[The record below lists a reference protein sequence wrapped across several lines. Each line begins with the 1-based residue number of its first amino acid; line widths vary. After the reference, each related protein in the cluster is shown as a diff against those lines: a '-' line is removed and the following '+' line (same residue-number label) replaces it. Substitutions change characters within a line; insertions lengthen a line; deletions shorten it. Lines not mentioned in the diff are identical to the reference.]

1 MKNFLKN
8 FIENK
13 KKTLLGVGP
22 MSKNCVD
29 ACCEIASPTIPLML
43 IASRRQIDSEE
54 FGGGYVQNWTTS
66 DFSKYVL
73 KKNKNII
80 LCRDHGGPWQNN
92 LEIENKLNLRDAMKS
107 AKISYQRDIDNNFK
121 IIHIDTSINY
131 SKKKL
136 TLKESLNRLF
146 ELIIFCHDYAQK
158 KNKKILFEVGTE
170 EQSGTTNTFEEIDF
184 FLNQITNFC
193 KKEKLEKPAFI
204 VLQTGTKVM
213 EMENVGSFES
223 DLRIKYEIPPEIQ
236 IFKVL
241 ELCKKYGI
249 WMKEHNGDYLS
260 NESLKWHPLLG
271 IHAVNVAPE
280 FGVEETKKFIEILN
294 FYNLKKIKEQFL
306 NLSYSSNKW
315 KKWLKENSK
324 ATDFEK
330 SIISGHY
337 VFSDPKFYEI
347 KKQAQKTLK
356 NKKIN
361 IDKIL
366 RLHVK
371 SKIIRYLEHFKLTN
385 K

>member
-1 MKNFLKN
+1 
-8 FIENK
+8 
-13 KKTLLGVGP
+13 
-22 MSKNCVD
+22 
-29 ACCEIASPTIPLML
+29 
-43 IASRRQIDSEE
+43 
-54 FGGGYVQNWTTS
+54 
-66 DFSKYVL
+66 
-73 KKNKNII
+73 
-80 LCRDHGGPWQNN
+80 
-92 LEIENKLNLRDAMKS
+92 MKS

-121 IIHIDTSINY
+121 ILHIDTSINY

-184 FLNQITNFC
+184 FLNQISNFC
-193 KKEKLEKPAFI
+193 KKEKLDKPAFI

-223 DLRIKYEIPPEIQ
+223 ELRIKYEIPPEIQ

-306 NLSYSSNKW
+306 DLSYSSNKW
-315 KKWLKENSK
+315 KKWLKDDSK

-330 SIISGHY
+330 SVISGHY

-347 KKQAQKTLK
+347 KKKMQSSLK

-366 RLHVK
+366 RSHVK
-371 SKIIRYLEHFKLTN
+371 SKIIRYLENFNLMN

>member
-92 LEIENKLNLRDAMKS
+92 LEIENKLSLRDAMKS
-107 AKISYQRDIDNNFK
+107 AKISYQKDIDNDFK

-146 ELIIFCHDYAQK
+146 ELIIFCNDYAQK

-184 FLNQITNFC
+184 FLNQISNFC
-193 KKEKLEKPAFI
+193 IKEKLDKPAFI

-223 DLRIKYEIPPEIQ
+223 DLRVKYEIPPEIQ

-280 FGVEETKKFIEILN
+280 FGVEETKKFIEILD

-306 NLSYSSNKW
+306 NLSYYSNKW
-315 KKWLKENSK
+315 RKWLKENSK

-347 KKQAQKTLK
+347 KKKAQKTLK

-366 RLHVK
+366 RLHLK
-371 SKIIRYLEHFKLTN
+371 SKINRYLEHFKLTN

>member
-1 MKNFLKN
+1 MKEHLRH
-8 FIENK
+8 FIDK
-13 KKTLLGVGP
+13 KRATLLGVGP
-22 MSKNCVD
+22 MSKNCID

-92 LEIENKLNLRDAMKS
+92 LEIENKLSLRDAMKS

-121 IIHIDTSINY
+121 IIHIDTSINF

-184 FLNQITNFC
+184 FLNQISNFC
-193 KKEKLEKPAFI
+193 KKEKLDKPAFI

-223 DLRIKYEIPPEIQ
+223 DLRVKYEIPPEIQ

-280 FGVEETKKFIEILN
+280 FGVEETKKFIEVLD
-294 FYNLKKIKEQFL
+294 FYNLKNIKEQFL
-306 NLSYSSNKW
+306 DLSYSSNKW

-324 ATDFEK
+324 TTDFEK

-337 VFSDPKFYEI
+337 VFSDPKFNEI
-347 KKQAQKTLK
+347 KKKMHSSLK

-371 SKIIRYLEHFKLTN
+371 SKIIRYLEHFKLMN